1 MQPTTER
8 VSSRELPDIFSARAD
23 DWASAP
29 YVEEAWRV
37 GHLYSELRAL
47 GLEREIFDLATVGYA
62 VVPPERFAP
71 SGYIDD
77 LREAVLRVAEA
88 RSGVR
93 PDRVSGAT
101 HGDAQHPLGQFM
113 RFVLFEDEVFEPLV
127 TNPVLLGL
135 VSFLAGND
143 VLLSL
148 FDAMVKGPGHVSLPV
163 HNDHGD
169 KTSPV
174 YPYQPQAVTANL
186 LLSDYDDDAGPIA
199 FLPGSHRFR
208 REPTP
213 AEMRGLADHLVR
225 VNAPAGS
232 LVLWPADTWHM
243 AVPRRAAGLRV
254 TILMHFCRAHLQTQA
269 DFRNTVPEPVLARNP
284 GRFAQLM
291 NLYGAFP
298 FGKEDIDDSKR
309 QGARQRFSLFD
320 AHPLWAGHFGTG
332 QPR

>member
-1 MQPTTER
+1 MKPAKER
-8 VSSRELPDIFSARAD
+8 IDSNELPDIFSARAD

-29 YVEEAWRV
+29 FVEESWRV
-37 GHLYSELRAL
+37 GNLYPELRAL
-47 GLEREIFDLATVGYA
+47 GLEKEIFDLATVGYA
-62 VVPPERFAP
+62 VVPPEKLAP
-71 SGYIDD
+71 ASYVQA
-77 LREAVLRVAEA
+77 LRDAVLRVAEQ

-93 PDRVSGAT
+93 PDVETGAT
-101 HGDAQHPLGQFM
+101 HGEASHPLGQFM
-113 RFVLFEDEVFEPLV
+113 RLVLFDDEVFEPLV

-148 FDAMVKGPGHVSLPV
+148 FDAMVKGPGRVSLPI

-174 YPYQPQAVTANL
+174 YPFQPQAVTANL
-186 LLSDYDDDAGPIA
+186 LLTDYGKDDGPIA

-213 AEMRGLADHLVR
+213 AEMRGLVDHV
-225 VNAPAGS
+225 VPVTAPAGS
-232 LVLWPADTWHM
+232 LVIWPADTWHM
-243 AVPRRAAGLRV
+243 ALPRQAPGLRV

-269 DFRNTVPEPVLARNP
+269 DFRSTVPESVLARNP

-291 NLYGAFP
+291 NRYGPFP
-298 FGKEDIDDSKR
+298 FGKEDIDDGKR
-309 QGARQRFSLFD
+309 QGARQRHSLFD
-320 AHPLWAGHFGTG
+320 AHPLWDG
-332 QPR
+332 QFRPA